1 MWSESPVSDTS
12 MISSVDAVDEI
23 AYVSGLFSGS
33 AVDLFAAGN
42 SLTSS
47 SSGSGK
53 DAFVAALDV
62 GSSGSGPQASWVV
75 QIGGSSGYPSVTVS
89 GDYVYV
95 AGSLSAAS
103 NIGTCSLTAARGGYL
118 AKLERATGA
127 CAWAKDVPASRHVVS
142 DGTHVWTV
150 QTSTGKLT
158 FDDDYV
164 LDNIGI
170 EKDVFMAKYQASD
183 GAGLWATVIGG
194 TGDEEGDA
202 AAITPSGPIF
212 TGSSQSEAISV
223 GNLTIRN
230 LHHQQAEARAGFD
243 PETSHAQNAGQ
254 RALYVVQMG
263 ADVIPSCI
271 GSCPSGELSDA
282 TISAGHCY
290 AHGVCVADGAFS
302 DAHFPA
308 MSCLRCDAA
317 TNQLALSAPDTTSH
331 CYFDDICHPRPR

>member
-1 MWSESPVSDTS
+1 

-33 AVDLFAAGN
+33 AVDLLASGS

-62 GSSGSGPQASWVV
+62 GSSGSGPVATWVV

-103 NIGTCSLTAARGGYL
+103 NISTCSLTAARGGYL

-158 FDDDYV
+158 FDDDHV

-202 AAITPSGPIF
+202 AAITPTTLPYAACAAVVLCVQCG
-212 TGSSQSEAISV
+212 
-223 GNLTIRN
+223 R
-230 LHHQQAEARAGFD
+230 ARA
-243 PETSHAQNAGQ
+243 
-254 RALYVVQMG
+254 RAARPHRLSVHRDVQYHGKNFKQSILTRLTVLYSKYSTALQ
-263 ADVIPSCI
+263 ADKK
-271 GSCPSGELSDA
+271 
-282 TISAGHCY
+282 
-290 AHGVCVADGAFS
+290 
-302 DAHFPA
+302 
-308 MSCLRCDAA
+308 
-317 TNQLALSAPDTTSH
+317 
-331 CYFDDICHPRPR
+331 

>member
-1 MWSESPVSDTS
+1 

-33 AVDLFAAGN
+33 AVDLFAAGS

-103 NIGTCSLTAARGGYL
+103 TIGTCSLTAARGGYL

-158 FDDDYV
+158 FDDDHV

-202 AAITPSGPIF
+202 VAITPSGPIF

-223 GNLTIRN
+223 GDLTIRN

-254 RALYVVQMG
+254 RALYVVMLSN

-271 GSCPSGELSDA
+271 SSCPSGELSNA

-290 AHGVCVADGAFS
+290 AHGACVADGAFS

-317 TNQLALSAPDTTSH
+317 TDQLALSAPDTVPVATLTPTLAL
-331 CYFDDICHPRPR
+331 CRTLP

>member
-1 MWSESPVSDTS
+1 

-33 AVDLFAAGN
+33 AVDLLESN
-42 SLTSS
+42 SLLTSS

-62 GSSGSGPQASWVV
+62 GSGSGSPMWVV

-95 AGSLSAAS
+95 AGALSTAS
-103 NIGTCSLTAARGGYL
+103 NISTCSLTAARGGYL
-118 AKLERATGA
+118 AKLARADGA

-142 DGTHVWTV
+142 DGTHIWTV
-150 QTSTGKLT
+150 QTSTSKLM
-158 FDDDYV
+158 FDDEHV

-170 EKDVFMAKYQASD
+170 EKDVFMAKYQSSD

-202 AAITPSGPIF
+202 ATITPSGPIF

-223 GNLTIRN
+223 GDLTIRN

-254 RALYVVQMG
+254 RALYVVMV
-263 ADVIPSCI
+263 AATDVMPSCI
-271 GSCPSGELSDA
+271 SSCPSGKLSDA
-282 TISAGHCY
+282 TITAGHCY
-290 AHGVCVADGAFS
+290 ANGVCVADGVYS

-317 TNQLALSAPDTTSH
+317 TNQLALSAPDTTNH
-331 CYFDDICHPRPR
+331 CYFDDICHPRGERATGTNWRNEAR

>member
-1 MWSESPVSDTS
+1 

-33 AVDLFAAGN
+33 AVDLFAAGS

-95 AGSLSAAS
+95 AGSLSTAS
-103 NIGTCSLTAARGGYL
+103 NISTCSLTAARGGYL

-158 FDDDYV
+158 FDDDHV

-317 TNQLALSAPDTTSH
+317 TDQLALSAPDTTNH
-331 CYFDDICHPRPR
+331 CYFG